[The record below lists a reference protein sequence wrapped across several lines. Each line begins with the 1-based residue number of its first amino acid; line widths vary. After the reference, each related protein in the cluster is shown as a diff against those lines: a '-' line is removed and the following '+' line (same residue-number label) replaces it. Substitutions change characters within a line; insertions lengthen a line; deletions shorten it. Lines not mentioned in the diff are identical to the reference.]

1 MLPPRSPKLNG
12 HVERIQRTFRDEFYT
27 RPLPT
32 RVGEIQAEL
41 EDYLAYYNGHRPH
54 MALEGLAPLE
64 FLAKLQAESV
74 PQESQMC

>member
-1 MLPPRSPKLNG
+1 MQRS
-12 HVERIQRTFRDEFYT
+12 FRDGFC

-32 RVGEIQAEL
+32 TIGEIQDKL

-54 MALEGLAPLE
+54 MALE

>member
-1 MLPPRSPKLNG
+1 M
-12 HVERIQRTFRDEFYT
+12 QRTFRDGFC

-41 EDYLAYYNGHRPH
+41 EDYLAYYHGHRPH
-54 MALEGLAPLE
+54 MALEGLAPLK

>member
-1 MLPPRSPKLNG
+1 M
-12 HVERIQRTFRDEFYT
+12 QRTFRDEFYT

-54 MALEGLAPLE
+54 MALE